1 MDVRKM
7 LMKTCNSCGASFSS
21 VFLRKKRCQNC
32 YLHYC
37 STCMDQARHRCR
49 RCLIFAQ
56 SPLTKDALNTLRV
69 RDLKWFLSSR
79 NINSETYSEKRE
91 LIDLIL
97 ITVNGPSRRNSSSSG
112 GSEVPRPSA
121 PSSPAGPP
129 PPQATSGLHP
139 QPPPPYSPS
148 SSATST
154 PRHPNEPLR
163 ESDAKNASSKA
174 NLNLSTFNLNDIKD
188 EAEIKDLSI
197 RQLKLLLTRNFVDF
211 KGCVEREELIQKTVL
226 LWNDKQISNKF
237 KDDHEDSTVLDENT
251 CKICMENAIDCVL
264 LECGHMLTCTDCG
277 KILSECPVCRQ
288 FVTRVV
294 HVFKG

>member
-1 MDVRKM
+1 M
-7 LMKTCNSCGASFSS
+7 
-21 VFLRKKRCQNC
+21 
-32 YLHYC
+32 
-37 STCMDQARHRCR
+37 
-49 RCLIFAQ
+49 
-56 SPLTKDALNTLRV
+56 
-69 RDLKWFLSSR
+69 
-79 NINSETYSEKRE
+79 
-91 LIDLIL
+91 
-97 ITVNGPSRRNSSSSG
+97 
-112 GSEVPRPSA
+112 PRPSA

-237 KDDHEDSTVLDENT
+237 KGLQIVPIE
-251 CKICMENAIDCVL
+251 
-264 LECGHMLTCTDCG
+264 
-277 KILSECPVCRQ
+277 
-288 FVTRVV
+288 
-294 HVFKG
+294 